1 MHLAKRNLGKQSMTP
16 QAFSYPTVGA
26 DGIIYVP
33 PYGLTESLKFM
44 ITINPETYEIR
55 KIPLIVNESKEKWT
69 FGITV
74 GTCIYW
80 LPYGEET
87 VLVYDT
93 KTDHV
98 NYIQIDWPERT
109 KFTKGKF
116 VQGHV
121 YDDKIYALPYGEDQ
135 PLDYILVVDIKTNK
149 ATLKHIGIPAPNDCK
164 KWHQSVLRGN
174 SIYAVPR
181 GAYTPFNYA
190 VEYNCDDSTVKL
202 TNLADLYLDHA
213 DTTMKFTTIALVDDI
228 IYAPPYGY
236 HDDFD
241 YMLVNKNG
249 EWACTHTGLTGTTRK
264 YFTNIKTKN
273 NKLYFPPA
281 GHHAEWSKFLVI
293 DRGVIKTVDLDLTK
307 ETKKYFAGVENS
319 QGKVYY
325 IPRGGCVCDPDA
337 DLKLT
342 GDLAEVLVV
351 DTKDDRY
358 YTVDISE
365 CFTDN
370 TTIEKYNACCIVND
384 VIFAMPY
391 GESESFQTVL
401 VFDTTTETII
411 KTLDLNEL

>member
-1 MHLAKRNLGKQSMTP
+1 MTP

-26 DGIIYVP
+26 DGIIYMP
-33 PYGLTESLKFM
+33 PYGLTATLDYM
-44 ITINPETYEIR
+44 LAINPTTYATI
-55 KIPLIVNESKEKWT
+55 KIPLEVNVSKEKWT
-69 FGITV
+69 FGTIV
-74 GTCIYW
+74 GDKIFW
-80 LPYGEET
+80 LPYGEDRI
-87 VLVYDT
+87 LVYDT
-93 KTDHV
+93 HHKTV
-98 NYIQIDWPERT
+98 SYISIDWPDGVADTR
-109 KFTKGKF
+109 GKY
-116 VQGHV
+116 VQGHI
-121 YDDKIYALPYGEDQ
+121 YDNKIFALPYGEDK
-135 PLDYILVVDIKTNK
+135 PLDYMLIVDLVT
-149 ATLKHIGIPAPNDCK
+149 ATAELKYIAVPVNDCK
-164 KWHQSVLRGN
+164 KWHQSVLRDN
-174 SIYAVPR
+174 KIYAVPR

-190 VEYNCDDSTVKL
+190 VEYNCNDGTVKL
-202 TNLADLYLDHA
+202 TNLANLYPDHA

-241 YMLVNKNG
+241 YMLVNKDG
-249 EWACTHTGLTGTTRK
+249 EWTSSRTDITGTTRK
-264 YFTNIKTKN
+264 YFTHVKTKN

-281 GHHAEWSKFLVI
+281 GHHSVWSKFLIISRDIV
-293 DRGVIKTVDLDLTK
+293 KTIDLDVTK

-351 DTKDDRY
+351 DSKDDRY

>member
-1 MHLAKRNLGKQSMTP
+1 MTP
-16 QAFSYPTVGA
+16 QSFSYPTVGA

-33 PYGLTESLKFM
+33 PYGLTETLDYM
-44 ITINPETYEIR
+44 LAINPITYATI
-55 KIPLIVNESKEKWT
+55 KIPLAVNTSKEKWT

-74 GTCIYW
+74 DSKIFW
-80 LPYGEET
+80 LPYGEDR

-93 KTDHV
+93 HFETV
-98 NYIQIDWPERT
+98 SYINIEWPEGVADIR
-109 KFTKGKF
+109 GKY

-121 YDDKIYALPYGEDQ
+121 YKNKIYALPYGEDK
-135 PLDYILVVDIKTNK
+135 PLDYMLIVDLITQT
-149 ATLKHIGIPAPNDCK
+149 AELKYIPVPENDCK
-164 KWHQSVLRGN
+164 KWHQSVLRN
-174 SIYAVPR
+174 NKIYAVPR
-181 GAYTPFNYA
+181 GAYTPFNVA
-190 VEYNCDDSTVKL
+190 IEYNCDNGAVKL
-202 TNLADLYLDHA
+202 TNLANLYADHA
-213 DTTMKFTTIALVDDI
+213 NTSMKFTTIALVDDI

-241 YMLVNKNG
+241 YMLVNKDG
-249 EWACTHTGLTGTTRK
+249 EWTCNRTGILGTTRK

-281 GHHAEWSKFLVI
+281 GHHSSWSKFLII
-293 DRGVIKTVDLDLTK
+293 DNNTVKTIDLDVTK
-307 ETKKYFAGVENS
+307 ETKKYFAGIENS
-319 QGKVYY
+319 KGKVYY

-342 GDLAEVLVV
+342 GDLAEILVV
-351 DTKDDRY
+351 DTKDDSY
-358 YTVDISE
+358 YTVDVSE

-391 GESESFQTVL
+391 GESSSFQTVL
-401 VFDTTTETII
+401 VFDTKTEKII

>member
-1 MHLAKRNLGKQSMTP
+1 MTP
-16 QAFSYPTVGA
+16 QSFSYPTVGL

-33 PYGLTESLKFM
+33 PYGLREALDYM
-44 ITINPETYEIR
+44 LAIDPNTYSIK
-55 KIPLIVNESKEKWT
+55 KIPLDVNSSTEKWT
-69 FGITV
+69 FGTV
-74 GTCIYW
+74 VGNKIYW
-80 LPYGEET
+80 LPYGEDRVLIQDTHFKT
-87 VLVYDT
+87 VS
-93 KTDHV
+93 
-98 NYIQIDWPERT
+98 YIDIDWPEGVANTR
-109 KFTKGKF
+109 GKY
-116 VQGHV
+116 VQGH
-121 YDDKIYALPYGEDQ
+121 IHNNRIFALPYGEDK
-135 PLDYILVVDIKTNK
+135 PLDYILIIDLITET
-149 ATLKHIGIPAPNDCK
+149 AELKYIAVPINDCK
-164 KWHQSVLRGN
+164 KWHQSVQRN
-174 SIYAVPR
+174 NKIYAVPR

-190 VEYNCDDSTVKL
+190 VEYNCDDGTVKL
-202 TNLADLYLDHA
+202 TNLATLYPDHA

-241 YMLVNKNG
+241 YMLVNKDGKWTSNR
-249 EWACTHTGLTGTTRK
+249 TGITGTTRK
-264 YFTNIKTKN
+264 YFTHIKTKN

-281 GHHAEWSKFLVI
+281 GHHSAWSKFLII
-293 DRGVIKTVDLDLTK
+293 DQDIVKTIDLDVIK

-391 GESESFQTVL
+391 GESNSFQTVL